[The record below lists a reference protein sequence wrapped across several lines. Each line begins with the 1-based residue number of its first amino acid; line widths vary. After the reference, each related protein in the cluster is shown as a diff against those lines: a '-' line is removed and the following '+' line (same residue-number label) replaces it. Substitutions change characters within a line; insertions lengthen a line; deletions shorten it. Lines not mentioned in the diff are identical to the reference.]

1 MNASYTQ
8 ILILHTHAELEITAG
23 GHFLTIFRDL
33 AEQIQF
39 AWTNLLHICNGE
51 VNNSL

>member
-1 MNASYTQ
+1 M
-8 ILILHTHAELEITAG
+8 AELEITV

-39 AWTNLLHICNGE
+39 ARTNLLHISMGKPMIVYKNVPTFNE
-51 VNNSL
+51 WPTNF